1 MATNIEFNE
10 RLRRDSLK
18 RTARILKLREQGKTW
33 AEIGEIMKI
42 SRQRAHQLGTK
53 EMAA

>member
-10 RLRRDSLK
+10 RLRRESLK

-33 AEIGEIMKI
+33 AEIGQAMKI
-42 SRQRAHQLGTK
+42 SRQRAYQLGTK
-53 EMAA
+53 EIAA